1 MIFDE
6 SVVMV
11 GGSGCDELKMTGS
24 DIMLQKVSA
33 DRSALKP
40 VKGGGNIWAVV
51 VRQALNELQT
61 SHEAV
66 FPILASFAIF
76 ASLFFVHLKDYM
88 RAGTPAART
97 RSPAIVE
104 ASRRPAVVIVR

>member
-1 MIFDE
+1 
-6 SVVMV
+6 
-11 GGSGCDELKMTGS
+11 MTGS

-61 SHEAV
+61 SYEAV
-66 FPILASFAIF
+66 LPILASFAIF
-76 ASLFFVHLKDYM
+76 ASLFCSSGGPYVC
-88 RAGTPAART
+88 RAPAAKT
-97 RSPAIVE
+97 CSPAIVE
-104 ASRRPAVVIVR
+104 ATWRPAIEIVR